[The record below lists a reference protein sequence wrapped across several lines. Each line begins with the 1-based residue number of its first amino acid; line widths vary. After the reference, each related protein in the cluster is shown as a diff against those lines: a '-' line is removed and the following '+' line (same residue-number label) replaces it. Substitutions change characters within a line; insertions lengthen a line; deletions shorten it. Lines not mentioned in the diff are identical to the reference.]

1 MMMSE
6 SVIKKESNTFQEI
19 LNAAVRV
26 PGVRVN
32 RSDFLRKSLSKHFQQ
47 DVVST
52 AVEFNPAR
60 AGISTKELNKIAK
73 SCINY
78 ETNKVTAISAAAG
91 VPGGYAVFA
100 SVPADLTQYFAHV
113 IRVLQKLIYLYGWK
127 DIFDEDD
134 GIDDETLALLTLFIG
149 VMFGV
154 QAANKVITKL
164 AASAAIRANKM
175 IAAKPLTKGVI
186 YPIVKKIALV
196 ITGKMNKKIFA
207 SGVSKMIPV
216 IGAVTSG
223 GLTFLTFKPM
233 TNKLK
238 KHLESL
244 PITDI
249 DFYKDQN
256 SLDADEVVIDVSDI
270 EDSDFDIDIDE
281 TQK

>member
-6 SVIKKESNTFQEI
+6 RVNKQESNTFQEI

-26 PGVRVN
+26 PGVRIN
-32 RSDFLRKSLSKHFQQ
+32 RNEFLRKSLSKHFQQ
-47 DVVST
+47 DVVNT
-52 AVEFNPAR
+52 AIQFNPAK

-91 VPGGYAVFA
+91 VPGGYAVLV

-127 DIFDEDD
+127 DIFNEDD
-134 GIDDETLALLTLFIG
+134 GIDDETLSLLTLFIG

-164 AASAAIRANKM
+164 AASAAIRANKV

-223 GLTFLTFKPM
+223 GLTFITFKPM

-244 PITDI
+244 PIADI
-249 DFYKDQN
+249 DFYKDQ
-256 SLDADEVVIDVSDI
+256 SSFDSDEVVIDISDI

-281 TQK
+281 TQN

>member
-1 MMMSE
+1 MSE